1 MSTAFLRLGARA
13 LAAWAGSRPR
23 RPRAG
28 QSPYLNP
35 IAVADG
41 ADARAKVSMRPIKDM
56 EEELRA
62 RRQYAKAHSAEAYES
77 SDEEDG
83 MPRGQKVQCAQ
94 Q

>member
-1 MSTAFLRLGARA
+1 MAVAADA
-13 LAAWAGSRPR
+13 L
-23 RPRAG
+23 RAG
-28 QSPYLNP
+28 LPLQTRQH
-35 IAVADG
+35 VE
-41 ADARAKVSMRPIKDM
+41 AKLKRCVGLMQVSSRPIKDM

-62 RRQYAKAHSAEAYES
+62 RRQYARAQSSEAYES

>member
-1 MSTAFLRLGARA
+1 MGLL
-13 LAAWAGSRPR
+13 
-23 RPRAG
+23 
-28 QSPYLNP
+28 Q
-35 IAVADG
+35 
-41 ADARAKVSMRPIKDM
+41 VSSRPIKDM

-62 RRQYAKAHSAEAYES
+62 RRQYARAQSSEAYES

>member
-1 MSTAFLRLGARA
+1 MARRARA
-13 LAAWAGSRPR
+13 
-23 RPRAG
+23 
-28 QSPYLNP
+28 Q
-35 IAVADG
+35 
-41 ADARAKVSMRPIKDM
+41 VSMRPIKDM

>member
-1 MSTAFLRLGARA
+1 
-13 LAAWAGSRPR
+13 
-23 RPRAG
+23 
-28 QSPYLNP
+28 
-35 IAVADG
+35 
-41 ADARAKVSMRPIKDM
+41 MRPIKDM

-62 RRQYAKAHSAEAYES
+62 RRQYAKAHSAEADES